1 MVGGIASRSQAEE
14 KVQVYNIGD
23 SMDKDI
29 DCMAVLEFVANKLKG
44 KDKETA
50 LKNIDKL
57 KSIRANIKKNKEK

>member
-1 MVGGIASRSQAEE
+1 
-14 KVQVYNIGD
+14 
-23 SMDKDI
+23 MDKDI